1 MADSTRSSLDTD
13 TMGTE
18 APRKPGHNYLLLI
31 GIDHYTHFPKLE
43 NAVADTQALKAILH
57 EKYRFEAAYTV
68 ELYNEEAT
76 RANIL
81 SAIDRLT
88 ERIGP
93 NDNLM
98 IYYAGHGYYRQKLR
112 IGYLVPAEAK
122 AGAFHGLIPNSTIR
136 DYIRAFSA
144 HHIFLVVDSC
154 FSGSLLHRDI
164 QMEESV
170 EALAE
175 QVDRFPSRWGL
186 AAGMIEKVADG
197 LVGDHSPF
205 AKSFLT
211 YLKSNTASR
220 LPVSEVIQYVSRITT
235 YNADQ
240 TPIGGVLG
248 KTEHMGGQFVFDLK
262 IDEGRDWADT
272 LAEGGL
278 SALQQFLKTW
288 PEGRFAEAATW
299 QIASLNNT
307 PRAYDAYLIKYP
319 KGQFAK
325 QADQQLRKAEERTA
339 WAEAKQ
345 RDSISAYRDF
355 LQEYPD
361 STFLKEANIRLKQL
375 REGTTVPPPP
385 KEEEKLIVPVA
396 DPVLSRPEPVLEEQ
410 VPDTA
415 TGPAIW
421 QNPILRY
428 GLLAVL
434 ALLIGGGI
442 YWAIPKNNSPNYSQL
457 IEAGK
462 RQHDLGNREEAL
474 TLYERAQKRQNTTE
488 VRELIDTVKEELKGE
503 HAVEKPEGTN
513 GKTSPK
519 TEPDAPP
526 NTHQNQ
532 YEQLIEEGKRLYQLK
547 NYKDAK
553 SVFEK
558 AYSISTTREAK
569 AYITRCDKFL
579 LDEQFDALI
588 LRARRSQDLK
598 TQIDYL
604 ERALKLKSDAKI
616 EGWLKELKQKA
627 EQGNKPTS
635 RLRAHSV
642 SYTPNPT
649 AGKFRLRFSL
659 SEIGSIRVRLL
670 NEKGNE
676 MLDILDMKFAGKFDQ
691 EINASRLPAGAY
703 VIEISNGEQNAEI
716 GKIEVRR

>member
-1 MADSTRSSLDTD
+1 MADSSRSSLDTE

-18 APRKPGHNYLLLI
+18 EPRKPGHNYLLLI

-43 NAVADTQALKAILH
+43 NAVADTQALKTILH
-57 EKYRFEAAYTV
+57 EKYRFEADYTV

-93 NDNLM
+93 KDNLM

-112 IGYLVPAEAK
+112 IGYLVPTEAE

-211 YLKSNTASR
+211 YLKTNTASR

-262 IDEGRDWADT
+262 IDEGRDWADS

-278 SALQQFLKTW
+278 SALQRFLKAW
-288 PEGRFAEAATW
+288 PEGRFAEAASW
-299 QIASLNNT
+299 QIASLKNT

-319 KGQFAK
+319 KGQYAQ
-325 QADQQLRKAEERTA
+325 QADLQLRKAEERTA
-339 WAEAKQ
+339 WVEAKQ

-355 LQEYPD
+355 LREYPD
-361 STFLKEANIRLKQL
+361 STFLKEANKRLKQL
-375 REGTTVPPPP
+375 REGSTAPPPP
-385 KEEEKLIVPVA
+385 SKEKEKPIAPVA
-396 DPVLSRPEPVLEEQ
+396 DPILPRPESVLEEQ
-410 VPDTA
+410 VPDTV
-415 TGPAIW
+415 TGTTIW

-442 YWAIPKNNSPNYSQL
+442 YWAIPRSNSSNYPQL

-462 RQHDLGNREEAL
+462 RQHNLGNREEAL
-474 TLYERAQKRQNTTE
+474 TYYERAQKRQNTAE
-488 VRELIDTVKEELKGE
+488 VQKLIGTVKEELKRAL
-503 HAVEKPEGTN
+503 AVEKPEATKGEAR
-513 GKTSPK
+513 PK
-519 TEPDAPP
+519 TETNASS
-526 NTHQNQ
+526 NTNQKQ

-553 SVFEK
+553 AVFEK

-569 AYITRCDKFL
+569 AYITRCDKL
-579 LDEQFDALI
+579 
-588 LRARRSQDLK
+588 
-598 TQIDYL
+598 
-604 ERALKLKSDAKI
+604 
-616 EGWLKELKQKA
+616 LKELNQNSLT
-627 EQGNKPTS
+627 ERGVRPT
-635 RLRAHSV
+635 LTPYEV
-642 SYTPNPT
+642 SCTPNST
-649 AGKFRLRFSL
+649 TDKFRLRFKMRSKGD
-659 SEIGSIRVRLL
+659 IQIKFID
-670 NEKGNE
+670 EKGVE
-676 MLDILDMKFAGKFDQ
+676 RGRPYVATGFIGTFDKEWGSTDHRLSPGVYQ
-691 EINASRLPAGAY
+691 IQIIQGGASR
-703 VIEISNGEQNAEI
+703 VIEKLEI
-716 GKIEVRR
+716 L